1 MNRCPNCGLQGIP
14 TAYTRCPQ
22 CDTDLVSLTVRESLP
37 GTRPQGRQKPRKQ
50 IRGRIVG
57 GLLLAL
63 LVILALTT
71 LKPVRQN
78 ESPLSDRERVI
89 AQTRDN
95 STARLHQPVTKEENT
110 ARADPPHP
118 AVQEAAPDKTAA
130 EVRKHPIPLAPRRE
144 VLPAGPSPSHTALN
158 GTVVGAQGA
167 SVSGPKP
174 KTERE
179 TGAASTSVAARHGSE
194 ATESSDELTYE
205 LTQIPPLQ
213 MPPPSSVTP
222 ANPPKV
228 DAHPSRTGQP
238 NAAPPSAAIRQR
250 DNKDL
255 NSTPRKASLA
265 TPPPGAIMPA
275 QPAYQLYDAHDTDTY
290 YSIAR
295 KFYGSGHYYPVLMEH
310 NPEIG
315 LYRVGEGVQLKI
327 LKDAGRARE
336 IFRKIVRREG
346 GKRIWYYTVVA
357 GDTQESIAAKFYKTD
372 DRVKRLLQLN
382 PGIKLRPGARLRVQ
396 LE

>member
-37 GTRPQGRQKPRKQ
+37 GSRQQGRQKPQKQ
-50 IRGRIVG
+50 FLWWIVG
-57 GLLLAL
+57 GLLIAL

-71 LKPVRQN
+71 LNPVRQN
-78 ESPLSDRERVI
+78 ASPHSDRERVI

-95 STARLHQPVTKEENT
+95 PAASLHQPVT
-110 ARADPPHP
+110 
-118 AVQEAAPDKTAA
+118 PDKTGA
-130 EVRKHPIPLAPRRE
+130 EVRKHPIPPAPRRE
-144 VLPAGPSPSHTALN
+144 VQPVGPSPTHAALN
-158 GTVVGAQGA
+158 GSVVGAQGA

-174 KTERE
+174 KTEEE

-194 ATESSDELTYE
+194 ATESADELTYE
-205 LTQIPPLQ
+205 LTQIPPLR
-213 MPPPSSVTP
+213 MHPPSSLTP
-222 ANPPKV
+222 AKPPKV
-228 DAHPSRTGQP
+228 DARPNRTGQP
-238 NAAPPSAAIRQR
+238 NAAAPSAATREMGG
-250 DNKDL
+250 KSL
-255 NSTPRKASLA
+255 SSMPRKASLA

-275 QPAYQLYDAHDTDTY
+275 QPAFQLYDAHDTDTY

-315 LYRVGEGVQLKI
+315 LYRVGDGVQLKI

-346 GKRIWYYTVVA
+346 KKRIWYYTVVA

-382 PGIKLRPGARLRVQ
+382 PGIKLRPGARLRIQ